1 MMSCVGVGEEYYQI
15 DCLMENTM
23 KSLNHRVTVMI
34 FSLVV
39 SAVTVGFIMALESL
53 RLGMV

>member
-1 MMSCVGVGEEYYQI
+1 
-15 DCLMENTM
+15 M

-39 SAVTVGFIMALESL
+39 SAVTFGFVIALESM

>member
-1 MMSCVGVGEEYYQI
+1 
-15 DCLMENTM
+15 M
-23 KSLNHRVTVMI
+23 KSLNHRAAVMI

-39 SAVTVGFIMALESL
+39 SAVTVALVIALESM